1 MTMEEGRHT
10 ETSNA
15 FEVAIIGMA
24 GRFPGARNVKELWM
38 NLRGGVEALSSF
50 TDEELTAAGVP
61 RTVFKD
67 PQYVRSRGILQDVE
81 LFDAGFFGVY
91 PREAE
96 TMDPQHRIFLE
107 CAWEA
112 LEDAG
117 YDAAAYK
124 GLIGVFGGVGMNSYL
139 LNWLSGGGKE
149 VAPAEGYQLVI
160 GNEKDFLATRVSY
173 KLNLRGPSV
182 VVQTAC
188 STSLVAVH
196 MACQSLL
203 SYQCDMAL
211 AGGVT
216 ISLPQN
222 AGYLY
227 QEGMILSPD
236 GHCRAFDAGAQGT
249 VGGNGVGIV
258 LLKRLADALAD
269 RDPVVAVI
277 KATACNNDGG
287 LRVGYTSPG
296 VEGQASVISAAQELA
311 GVHPETITYIE
322 AHGTGTPLGDP
333 IEIAALTQVFR
344 EKTDRKGF
352 CAIGSVKTNVGH
364 LDAAA
369 GVTGLIKASLA
380 LEHRVLPPSLHYT
393 APNPKIDFANSPF
406 VVNNALR
413 EWPRT
418 DVPRRAGVSSF
429 GIGGTN
435 VHAILEEAPEVKSEP
450 SRRPWHLLPL
460 SAKSP
465 AALDAATDNLA
476 RFLEEHPSLDIADVA
491 YTLQIGRRPFHH
503 RRILVGTS
511 APDAASALARRDPK
525 RVFSS
530 AHPQDPVSPPV
541 AFMFSGQGSQYAGMA
556 KGLYDLEPV
565 FRSVVDECAA
575 FLQPLL
581 LFDLRQVLFPRPGEE
596 NRADQLVG
604 QTSLTQPSLF
614 VVEYALARLLME
626 RGVRPEAM
634 VGHSIGEY
642 VAACLAGVF
651 SRDDALR
658 LVVARGRLM
667 QSMPPGVM
675 LSVPLEEDQ
684 MRELLGESLSL
695 AALNAPGN
703 CVVSGPGEAI
713 EELQKRL
720 ADRGVESRLL
730 RTSHAFHSAMMDPIL
745 EDFTREVA
753 ATSLAPPL
761 IPYLSNVT
769 GTWITASEAMD
780 PSYWA
785 THLRRT
791 VRFGDNV
798 RTLLEA
804 KERVLLEVGP
814 GQTLTT
820 LARRQRGAAGRVIL
834 STVRHP
840 QETVSDDL
848 VLMTALGRLWLAG
861 LKIDAESIYASEPR
875 RRLRLPTYSFQRQ
888 RYWLEAHGT
897 GGGARPR
904 EGTLAKR
911 PTVADWLYVPSWRRR
926 DLSRSTERLPLAKGS
941 KWLVFMDD
949 RGLGDRAVRE
959 LKRAEQEVA
968 AVYVVNQPGGDRE
981 GVYTINPASQE
992 TYHWL
997 IQSLAES
1004 GWFPSAILHCWNVG
1018 EEVEADTTGESV
1030 RARRARGVES
1040 LLFLVQALAKHMPE
1054 HQCKI
1059 AVVITGAQEVVGEEE
1074 VHPRK
1079 ALLNGPC
1086 RVIPQE
1092 FPHLHVRTV
1101 DLPILGSGAWNPET
1115 VRDLVAEVSAPATE
1129 VTVAYRGRHR
1139 WVQGYEPLVSDLD
1152 GEPRSV
1158 LRERGVYLI
1167 TGGLG
1172 RIGLVVAE
1180 FLARSAR
1187 ARIAL
1192 VDRTVLPPR
1201 ETWEEWMRSHPSADA
1216 VAARMQKILEI
1227 ERLGAEVAVLQ
1238 ANVTSEDE
1246 MRGVLREVEKRFAP
1260 LHGVFHGAGEVGAR
1274 AIRAIA
1280 EITPDVLESQLQ
1292 AKVEGTQV
1300 LARVLEGRTLDFCF
1314 LHSSLASVLGGVGF
1328 AAYAAA
1334 NSSLD
1339 ALAVRMSRKTGRR
1352 WVSVNWDAWQD
1363 DARTGAAIVLP
1374 EEGVAVIER
1383 VLSLSA
1389 ATQVVVSMTDLDERL
1404 RRWVTRE
1411 VHAAGEGEESS
1422 GTPGASPSL
1431 HARPNMQTSYVA
1443 PSTDLEREIVEV
1455 WEKLL
1460 GIGEVGVHDN
1470 FFELGGNSLIGTQ
1483 LASQL
1488 RSKFQVELP
1497 LRRLFEDPSVSSV
1510 ARIIEEER
1518 LQHGGDADRIAAAL
1532 RQVQALTDEEAKT
1545 RLGVPAGVTA
1555 NRNG

>member
-1 MTMEEGRHT
+1 MTTAEGIHT
-10 ETSNA
+10 EASDA
-15 FEVAIIGMA
+15 FDVAIIGMA
-24 GRFPGARNVKELWM
+24 GRFPGARSVREFWK
-38 NLRGGVEALSSF
+38 NLHGGVEALSSF
-50 TDEELTAAGVP
+50 TDEELSAAGVP
-61 RTVFKD
+61 PAVFKD
-67 PQYVRSRGILQDVE
+67 PQYVRSRGILHDVE

-96 TMDPQHRIFLE
+96 TMDPQHRLFLE

-117 YDAAAYK
+117 YCTDAYR

-139 LNWLSGGGKE
+139 LNWLSEGGRE

-269 RDPVVAVI
+269 RDPIVAII
-277 KATACNNDGG
+277 KATACNNDGA

-333 IEIAALTQVFR
+333 IEVAALTQVFR
-344 EKTDRKGF
+344 AKTDRKGF

-369 GVTGLIKASLA
+369 GVAGLIKASLA
-380 LEHRVLPPSLHYT
+380 LEHRELPPSLHYDV
-393 APNPKIDFANSPF
+393 PNPKIDFASSPF
-406 VVNNALR
+406 VVNATLR
-413 EWPRT
+413 EWPRME
-418 DVPRRAGVSSF
+418 VPRRAGVSSF

-450 SRRPWHLLPL
+450 SQRSWHLLHL

-465 AALDAATDNLA
+465 AALDAATDNMVQ
-476 RFLEEHPSLDIADVA
+476 FLEEHSSLDIADVA
-491 YTLQIGRRPFHH
+491 YTLQVGRKPFHH
-503 RRILVGTS
+503 RRIVVGTS
-511 APDAASALARRDPK
+511 AAEVASALAHRDPK
-525 RVFSS
+525 RVFSF

-556 KGLYDLEPV
+556 RGLYEVEPA
-565 FRSVVDECAA
+565 FRATVDECAA
-575 FLQPLL
+575 LLQPLL

-596 NRADQLVG
+596 SRADDLLG

-614 VVEYALARLLME
+614 VIEYALARLLME

-675 LSVPLEEDQ
+675 LSVPLEENE
-684 MRELLGESLSL
+684 MRELLGETLSL

-703 CVVSGPGEAI
+703 CVVSGPGDAI
-713 EELQKRL
+713 EDLQKRL
-720 ADRGVESRLL
+720 TERGVESRLL

-745 EDFTREVA
+745 EEFTREVS
-753 ATSLAPPL
+753 TTVLAPPS

-769 GTWITASEAMD
+769 GTWITASEATD

-785 THLRRT
+785 THLRQT

-798 RTLLEA
+798 RTLLEV
-804 KERVLLEVGP
+804 KERLLLEVGP

-820 LARRQRGAAGRVIL
+820 LARRQRGAAGRVVL
-834 STVRHP
+834 SSLRHP
-840 QETVSDDL
+840 QETAPDDMF
-848 VLMTALGRLWLAG
+848 LMTALGRLWLAG
-861 LKIDAESIYASEPR
+861 LKIDVESIYANERR
-875 RRLRLPTYSFQRQ
+875 RRLRLPTYPFQRQ
-888 RYWLEAHGT
+888 RYWLDAHSTPAGT
-897 GGGARPR
+897 HPK
-904 EGTLAKR
+904 EGPPAKR
-911 PTVADWLYVPSWRRR
+911 QEVADWLYIPSWRRC
-926 DLSRSTERLPLAKGS
+926 DLPRRADKLPLGGEM

-968 AVYVVNQPGGDRE
+968 AVYVVNQPGGDRA
-981 GVYTINPASQE
+981 GVYTINPAIQE
-992 TYHWL
+992 AYHWL
-997 IQSLAES
+997 IQTLAEG

-1018 EEVEADTTGESV
+1018 EDVKVAGTGEPGG
-1030 RARRARGVES
+1030 ARRAYGVES
-1040 LLFLVQALAKHMPE
+1040 LFFLVQALAKHMPE
-1054 HQCKI
+1054 NPCEI
-1059 AVVITGAQEVVGEEE
+1059 TVVTTGVQEVIGEEE
-1074 VHPRK
+1074 VNPRK
-1079 ALLNGPC
+1079 ALVTGAC

-1092 FPHLHVRTV
+1092 YPHLRVRTI
-1101 DLPILGSGAWNPET
+1101 DLPILDSGGWNTET
-1115 VRDLVAEVSAPATE
+1115 VRDLLAEMSAPATD

-1139 WVQGYEPLVSDLD
+1139 WVQGYEPLGRALD
-1152 GEPRSV
+1152 GPPASV

-1201 ETWEEWMRSHPSADA
+1201 QTWEEWMRSHSPTDA
-1216 VAARMQKILEI
+1216 VAGRMEKILEI
-1227 ERLGAEVAVLQ
+1227 ERLGAEVAVFQ
-1238 ANVTSEDE
+1238 ANVTGEEE
-1246 MRGVLREVEKRFAP
+1246 MRSVLREVDRRYGA

-1274 AIRAIA
+1274 AIRMIA
-1280 EITPDVLESQLQ
+1280 EIQPDVLESQLQ
-1292 AKVEGTQV
+1292 AKLEGTQL

-1314 LHSSLASVLGGVGF
+1314 LHSSLASILGGMGF

-1334 NSSLD
+1334 NSALD
-1339 ALAVRMSRKTGRR
+1339 AFAVRMSRKTGTR

-1363 DARTGAAIVLP
+1363 DAHTGGPIVLP

-1383 VLSLSA
+1383 VLGLSGPP
-1389 ATQVVVSMTDLDERL
+1389 QVVVSMTDLHERL

-1411 VHAAGEGEESS
+1411 ADGAEEGER
-1422 GTPGASPSL
+1422 PGSVPEAPSSL

-1443 PSTDLEREIVEV
+1443 PSTDLERQIVEV
-1455 WEKLL
+1455 WGNLL
-1460 GIGEVGVHDN
+1460 GIGEIGVHDN

-1488 RSKFQVELP
+1488 RTKFQVELP
-1497 LRRLFEDPSVSSV
+1497 LRRLFEDPTVSSV

-1518 LQHGGDADRIAAAL
+1518 LQHGGDAERIAAAL
-1532 RQVQALTDEEAKT
+1532 RQVQALTEDEAKT
-1545 RLGVPAGVTA
+1545 RLGVPAGVGA